1 MNPPSK
7 GHGQFLDNI
16 LIHKRREIT
25 EAKATQSL
33 AALKAEASRQ
43 TPPRDLAVALNAP
56 GVSLIAEVKRASPSK
71 GWLAADLDPAR
82 QAQHYAAG
90 GAAAISVLT
99 DREFFKGTIQDLR
112 AVRAAVEL
120 PVLRKDFILD
130 AYQVYEARAAGADAI
145 LLIAAAL
152 SSSSLQ
158 SLRAL
163 ALDLGMQALVEVH
176 SKEELLQALA
186 LPRNGSPLIVGIN
199 NRDLRTFKVDL
210 NTTERLRPLVPPDVI
225 VVAESGVTT
234 PEDVSRLAALQVHA
248 MLVGSAL
255 VTTADPKSA
264 VRQLVEAGRR
274 SVPHLAAEP
283 TQRAQVIS

>member
-7 GHGQFLDNI
+7 GQRQFLRNI
-16 LIHKRREIT
+16 LTHKRREIT
-25 EAKATQSL
+25 EAKAAQSL
-33 AALKAEASRQ
+33 AALKAEAARQ
-43 TPPRDLAVALNAP
+43 TPPRDLAAALNAP

-71 GWLAADLDPAR
+71 GWLAPDLDPAR
-82 QAQHYAAG
+82 QARHYAAG

-99 DREFFKGTIQDLR
+99 DRKFFKGTLQDLR

-130 AYQVYEARAAGADAI
+130 AYQVYEARAVGADAI

-152 SSSSLQ
+152 PGPTLQ
-158 SLRAL
+158 PLRAL

-176 SKEELLQALA
+176 SKEELMQALA
-186 LPRNGSPLIVGIN
+186 LPRNGPPLIVGIN
-199 NRDLRTFKVDL
+199 NRDLRTFRVDL
-210 NTTERLRPLVPPDVI
+210 KTTETLRPLVPPDVI
-225 VVAESGVTT
+225 VVAESGVAT

-248 MLVGSAL
+248 TLVGSAL
-255 VTTADPKSA
+255 VTTADPEPV

-274 SVPHLAAEP
+274 PTPHLAAEP
-283 TQRAQVIS
+283 TQREQVTL